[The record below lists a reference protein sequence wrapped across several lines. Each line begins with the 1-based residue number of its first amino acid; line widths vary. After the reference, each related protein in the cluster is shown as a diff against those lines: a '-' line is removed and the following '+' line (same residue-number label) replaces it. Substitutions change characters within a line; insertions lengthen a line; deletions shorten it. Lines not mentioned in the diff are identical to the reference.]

1 MGSTIHSTGY
11 ADLFGTNRRP
21 RPLILQVSSKTKV
34 TILSD
39 CHLHEFN
46 ELQYSRLIKTIS
58 DCDQLIINGDFWF
71 DKKTTFDSFINSEW
85 QRLFPLMKSKNTL
98 YLFGN
103 HDMPKLS
110 DQRINLF
117 SEAAGFELKLM
128 AGKLSFHIE
137 HGHLL
142 STGVVKAVLTLF
154 ENHPKLLGIVT
165 APLGLI
171 GDRALNT
178 NGTKSP
184 FKRKINRE
192 YKQKRLTVSRLTDY
206 FVMGHTHVAEFDEQ
220 NKYIN
225 LGRTHHG
232 EFSYVTIYNNAIDLV
247 IL

>member
-1 MGSTIHSTGY
+1 MGTSIHTTGY
-11 ADLFGTNRRP
+11 SDLFGTEKRP
-21 RPLILQVSSKTKV
+21 RPLTLQVSSKTKV
-34 TILSD
+34 LILSD

-46 ELQYSRLIKTIS
+46 QVQYSHLVKTIS
-58 DCDQLIINGDFWF
+58 SCDQLIVNGDFWF
-71 DKKTTFDSFINSEW
+71 DKKTTFDSFVNSKW
-85 QRLFPLMKSKNTL
+85 QKLFPLMKEKNTI

-110 DQRINLF
+110 DARINLF

-154 ENHPKLLGIVT
+154 ENHPRLLGMVT
-165 APLGLI
+165 APLGVI
-171 GDRALNT
+171 SDRVL
-178 NGTKSP
+178 GTMDVKP
-184 FKRKINRE
+184 AFVRKINRE

-232 EFSYVTIYNNAIDLV
+232 EFSYVTIYNNAVDLV